1 MKKKILMLLTMLT
14 AMLYTNTVFAKDIYS
29 CEKSLSGVLIDARI
43 PEIVS
48 TIIVVIKIVVPIL
61 LVILGMIDL
70 VKGLVASKEDEIK
83 KGQGIFIKRL
93 IAGALVFFVVTI
105 VQLVI
110 SFAVG
115 DEDEESDMMTC
126 VQCFI
131 NGDCTYR
138 TKSNGACPSGT
149 KKSNNGNYCVDK

>member
-1 MKKKILMLLTMLT
+1 MKNKKKILITLVLSLLY
-14 AMLYTNTVFAKDIYS
+14 ASPVFAKNIAS
-29 CEKSLSGVLIDARI
+29 CDAAMGNVLIDSRI

-48 TIIVVIKIVVPIL
+48 TIITVIKIVVPIL

-83 KGQGIFIKRL
+83 KGQKIFIKRL
-93 IAGALVFFVVTI
+93 ISGALIFFVVSI

-110 SFAVG
+110 SFVVN
-115 DEDEESDMMTC
+115 DENEKTNMMTC

-131 NGDCTYR
+131 NGDCTY
-138 TKSNGACPSGT
+138 KKNNNGSCPSGT
-149 KKSNNGNYCVDK
+149 KSTKGGVCIDK